1 MKHIKRI
8 LKIATVTLLAIISLS
23 TLCFAGGNDGY
34 NGGEGDTD
42 DTHGTTDQFLPEEQG
57 LGFSV
62 NATGYRFYIVE
73 YSTDEYNTTELVDV
87 ITKRPVDIYMTSPN
101 KEGYLIVRNNTIKE
115 EYSTG
120 ITDDFF
126 LDDKITVSMTGKY
139 RGIDTY
145 VKTEFEL
152 TSSMPAPIVYSNPN
166 FLPNGQAF
174 REWMLTPYDG
184 GDSVGIDNNG
194 TAMIKQLW
202 GDEMLEKFLEN
213 DTYRLVVEPIVWSS
227 MYKFESDELG
237 SYWTTVP
244 GKIFLGTAQEWAY
257 YMATTGDKSGQGLST
272 DYEGKPCFISVIY
285 ANALPRS
292 MVIETTNSKFPV
304 PSGGTER
311 LRASQIMHDG
321 YGEHVFRAVDL
332 AGDILAT
339 TQTYD
344 SKLGTKIGPPPR
356 APKIF
361 T

>member
-42 DTHGTTDQFLPEEQG
+42 DTHGTTDQFSPEEQG

-73 YSTDEYNTTELVDV
+73 YSTDEYDTTELVDV
-87 ITKRPVDIYMTSPN
+87 ITKRPVDIYMTDPN

-145 VKTEFEL
+145 VKTESEL

-174 REWMLTPYDG
+174 REWMLTPNG
-184 GDSVGIDNNG
+184 EGNNG
-194 TAMIKQLW
+194 TVLIRQLW
-202 GDEMLEKFLEN
+202 GEDMLEKFLEN

-227 MYKFESDELG
+227 MYKFTDKFGGHWEA
-237 SYWTTVP
+237 VP

-257 YMATTGDKSGQGLST
+257 YMMKTGDPSGLGLST
-272 DYEGKPCFISVIY
+272 DDSGKGCYINVIY
-285 ANALPRS
+285 SNALPRS
-292 MVIETTNSKFPV
+292 MVLQETNSVFQV
-304 PSGGTER
+304 PANKGSER
-311 LRASQIMHDG
+311 LNALSITSYG

-344 SKLGTKIGPPPR
+344 SKLGTKSMDS
-356 APKIF
+356 
-361 T
+361 